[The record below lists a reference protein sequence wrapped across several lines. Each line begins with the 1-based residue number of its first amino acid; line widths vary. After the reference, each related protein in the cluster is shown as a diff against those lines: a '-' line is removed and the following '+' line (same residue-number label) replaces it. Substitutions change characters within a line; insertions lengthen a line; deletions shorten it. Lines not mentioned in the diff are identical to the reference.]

1 MENNNKSQAE
11 IYREERKERLA
22 KAASK
27 KATKSPALS
36 KAKKIIGKVIAVV
49 LAVVLVFGAVGGVL
63 NFFGTPQKAAKIS
76 VAKDK
81 NYSFTL
87 AEFNYYYY
95 SAWEDIV
102 NAAYQYEYTYS
113 QYGMS
118 GGGVMATGYDY
129 TKSPAS
135 QEYKDEYSDST
146 GITLAD
152 LGKSSATWADA
163 IELSA
168 INQLI
173 QVKHFAKLAKEAG
186 LSITP
191 EQQTQIDDY
200 IKDITDTAKEN
211 DFSTNRYLRQVYGN
225 GITEKLMRQMAEEQ
239 LLANTYYEKF
249 TTDTE
254 NAITKDQIEEKYNAD
269 RTSYDIVSLRAY
281 PFAADYADD
290 ADDAAKEE
298 ARKAAKASAD
308 AFLENAVNEQS
319 FVELAAKEL
328 KKDKDNK
335 DKDADTTTAMKNA
348 YKSSITSN
356 ICEEAANWAFN
367 ADTKT
372 GDSKV
377 FAATEDD
384 FFVVML
390 TVAPHKDTTS
400 SGNDVRHILFKFP
413 DAQKDADG
421 NEIAL
426 TDAQKAATREEAEKV
441 LELYKQNPTEENF
454 INLTKEHSEDVD
466 SDGNPNNDGLYE
478 GITAS
483 SSYVEGFL
491 DWAID
496 GSRKTGDVEIVET
509 TYGYHIM
516 YYVQSQGETWE
527 QNIKSGILSD
537 AIEALTTQIDNDF
550 VKKVNLNNPLLKL
563 TFRQQTKHINEVIIR
578 MMSAN
583 SSSY

>member
-27 KATKSPALS
+27 KAKKSPALS

-63 NFFGTPQKAAKIS
+63 NFFGTPQKILKIS

-95 SAWEDIV
+95 HAWEDV
-102 NAAYQYEYTYS
+102 MNTVYQYEYQYS

-135 QEYKDEYSDST
+135 QEYKDDYSGFT

-152 LGKSSATWADA
+152 LGKDSATWADV
-163 IELSA
+163 IEFSA

-173 QVKHFAKLAKEAG
+173 QIKHGAKLAKEAG

-191 EQQTQIDDY
+191 EQQTQIDDL
-200 IKDITDTAKEN
+200 IKEYADAAKEQ
-211 DFSTNRYLRQVYGN
+211 DYSTNRFLRQRLGN
-225 GITEKLMRQMAEEQ
+225 GITEKLLRQMTEEQ
-239 LLANTYYEKF
+239 ALANAYYEKF
-249 TTDTE
+249 STDTE
-254 NAITKDQIEEKYNAD
+254 NAITGEQIEEKYNTD
-269 RTSYDIVSLRAY
+269 RTAYDIVTLRAY
-281 PFAADYADD
+281 SFSADYADD
-290 ADDAAKEE
+290 ADDAAKEA
-298 ARKAAKASAD
+298 ARKTAKANADEFLSA
-308 AFLENAVNEQS
+308 AENEQT
-319 FVELAAKEL
+319 FIQLAEKEL
-328 KKDKDNK
+328 KKDKDTK
-335 DKDADTTTAMKNA
+335 DKDPDETTAVKNV
-348 YKSSITSN
+348 YKANITSSIS
-356 ICEEAANWAFN
+356 EDAANWAFST
-367 ADTKT
+367 DTKI

-377 FAATEDD
+377 FAATEDT
-384 FFVVML
+384 FYVVML

-413 DAQKDADG
+413 ETQKDADG
-421 NEIAL
+421 KEIAL
-426 TDAQKAATREEAEKV
+426 TDAQKAATREKAEKV

-454 INLTKEHSEDVD
+454 INLTKEHTEDVD
-466 SDGNPNNDGLYE
+466 SSGNPNSDGLYT

-483 SSYVEGFL
+483 SSYVKGFL

-496 GSRKTGDVEIVET
+496 ESRKTGDVDIVET
-509 TYGYHIM
+509 EYGYHIM

-527 QNIKSGILSD
+527 KNIKKEILSD
-537 AIEALTTQIDNDF
+537 AIEALTKQIDSDF
-550 VKKVNLNNPLLKL
+550 VKKVNLNNPMLKWA
-563 TFRQQTKHINEVIIR
+563 FKQQTKHINEILLR
-578 MMSAN
+578 MT
-583 SSSY
+583 SSSNS